1 MKRIKYRKYKRQ
13 KDLVSYAVS
22 NAIKRGNEK
31 LLSIQKEIKELVTQ
45 QNIVKLLNKN
55 RGIK

>member
-13 KDLVSYAVS
+13 KDLVSYAIS
-22 NAIKRGNEK
+22 NAMKGGNEK